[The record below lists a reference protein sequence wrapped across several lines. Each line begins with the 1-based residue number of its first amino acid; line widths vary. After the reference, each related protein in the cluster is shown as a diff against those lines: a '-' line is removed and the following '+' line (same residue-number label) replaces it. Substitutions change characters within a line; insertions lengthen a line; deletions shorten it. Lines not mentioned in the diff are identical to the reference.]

1 MSNDTLIRTLLL
13 VGALLVLGPLLLAAV
28 FSFGAGSTSMMGGGM
43 MFFGAP
49 MFGGWFLFV
58 LLLLGVGFLLLN
70 DRDDSTRSTE
80 RTAERTTQTN
90 DLDGAVER
98 GEIDEDAALATLR
111 ERYARGELDDEAFE
125 RKVETLLETESP
137 ESARDR
143 VRERDL

>member
-13 VGALLVLGPLLLAAV
+13 VGALLVLGPLLLVAV
-28 FSFGAGSTSMMGGGM
+28 LSFGAGSTSMMGGGM
-43 MFFGAP
+43 MLFGAP
-49 MFGGWFLFV
+49 MFGGWFMFV

-70 DRDDSTRSTE
+70 DRDDSARSTE
-80 RTAERTTQTN
+80 RTAGRTTQTT
-90 DLDGAVER
+90 DLDGAIER

-111 ERYARGELDDEAFE
+111 ERYARDELDDQEFE

-143 VRERDL
+143 IRERDR